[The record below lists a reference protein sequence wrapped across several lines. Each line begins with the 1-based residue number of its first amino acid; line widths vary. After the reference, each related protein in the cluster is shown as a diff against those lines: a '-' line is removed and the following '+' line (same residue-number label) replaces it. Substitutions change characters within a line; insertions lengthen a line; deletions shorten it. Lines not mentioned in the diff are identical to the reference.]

1 MRLKAA
7 IQQKL
12 QKSLQSW
19 PPRGTPAE
27 AASSI
32 LAFLV
37 LTKAY
42 EAWEQAQEKR
52 QEYTTA
58 FETFDQKANQLF
70 NVLSIVLKT
79 QSDETNIVRNML

>member
-19 PPRGTPAE
+19 PPGGTHAE

-42 EAWEQAQEKR
+42 EAWEQVQRER
-52 QEYTTA
+52 QKFVSA
-58 FETFDQKANQLF
+58 LETLDQKANQLF
-70 NVLSIVLKT
+70 NLLSIVLKT
-79 QSDETNIVRNML
+79 QSEATNITRNLI